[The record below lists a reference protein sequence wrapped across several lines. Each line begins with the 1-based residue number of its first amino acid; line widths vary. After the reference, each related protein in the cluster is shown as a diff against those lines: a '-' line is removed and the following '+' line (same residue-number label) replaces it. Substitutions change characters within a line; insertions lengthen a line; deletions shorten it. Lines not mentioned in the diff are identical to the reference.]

1 MKRVPLLVCLL
12 TLAATLFAQPRITL
26 PAYVA
31 ALERIDALLGA
42 GQLAQAKVEAASLRD
57 ATIVWAR
64 GTFVA
69 DAALL
74 ADIAGA
80 QQPDGPHRMRLAV
93 ALHELRHAS
102 GMEGAQG
109 DRRLLDQIR
118 AEQEPPP
125 LPRGGEIKVMPEKDL
140 PLFER
145 MARGLEKMGEWIA
158 KKLGALMD
166 WLLDLL
172 PGRSA
177 TASGVTPGLRWIV
190 VSVVMAIVLLVLY
203 LAVKV
208 LRGSR
213 RGEKVV
219 QTSSPLDSKRD
230 DDPLSRGA
238 TEWERHARG
247 LAAAGKL
254 REAIRAWYHAV
265 LVTCY
270 AAGILHFRK
279 GRTNWE
285 YVASLPPDTRWR
297 PDLIELTRRFEKE
310 WYGADQSTAEALEE
324 CAERSATILDA
335 LRRDLR
341 GAA

>member
-1 MKRVPLLVCLL
+1 MKRIAALL
-12 TLAATLFAQPRITL
+12 TLIVTATAFGAPRITL

-31 ALERIDALLGA
+31 ALERIDGLLA
-42 GQLAQAKVEAASLRD
+42 SKQLPQAKTEAASLRD
-57 ATIVWAR
+57 AQIVWSK

-69 DAALL
+69 DASLL
-74 ADIAGA
+74 DAIANA
-80 QQPDGPHRMRLAV
+80 QQPEGPHRLRLIV

-102 GMEGAQG
+102 GMEGARG
-109 DRRLLDQIR
+109 DRRLLEQIR
-118 AEQEPPP
+118 AEQEPPE
-125 LPRGGEIKVMPEKDL
+125 LPRGGTIKVVPEEDL

-145 MARGLEKMGEWIA
+145 LARALAKMGEWIA
-158 KKLGALMD
+158 KKFASVVD
-166 WLLDLL
+166 WLFDLF
-172 PGRSA
+172 PDGPA
-177 TASGVTPGLRWIV
+177 TPSGMTPGLRWIV
-190 VSVVMAIVLLVLY
+190 TAVVIAIVLLVLY
-203 LAVKV
+203 LAIKV

-213 RGEKVV
+213 RATDVV
-219 QTSSPLDSKRD
+219 ESATPIDSKRD

-238 TEWERHARG
+238 TEWERHARD

-285 YVASLPPDTRWR
+285 YVASLSPDIEWR
-297 PDLIELTRRFEKE
+297 PELIALTRQFEKE
-310 WYGADQSTAEALEE
+310 WYGAEQSTEDALQQ
-324 CAERSATILDA
+324 CAERSAGILDA
-335 LRRDLR
+335 LRRDMR